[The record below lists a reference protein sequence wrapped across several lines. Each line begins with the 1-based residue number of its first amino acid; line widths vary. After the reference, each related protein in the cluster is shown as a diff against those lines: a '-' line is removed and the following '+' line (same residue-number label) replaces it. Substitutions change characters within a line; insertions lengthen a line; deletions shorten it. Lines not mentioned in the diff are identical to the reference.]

1 MRACGIT
8 FAIIESK
15 KGCDLLIMDYKDYYK
30 TLGVSRDAT
39 QDEIKKK
46 YRKMAAKFHP
56 DKNPGN
62 KRAEEKFKEI
72 GEAYEVLKDPEKRKL
87 YDQVGSDW
95 KKYQQ
100 AGASADDFNWQ
111 QYARQGGG
119 GGRQRVNINMD
130 DMFSGGRQSSGGGS
144 PFSSFF
150 ETLFGGGQFGGNG
163 GDPFGGAA
171 SQGYS
176 TRSRQRAKPADT
188 EAQINVELSDVLHGV
203 DKQLRIGH
211 EKMKVKIPAGIE
223 DGKRLKLKGK
233 GQPGPDGRKG
243 DLFLKINIREP
254 EGYERKGKDIIQSVK
269 LPVYK
274 AALGGELKV
283 QTLDGK
289 VKLNIPPATQNGSM
303 FRLSNRGLPEFKNP
317 ENRGNYYI
325 KVSLSLP
332 ENLTQ
337 EEKRLYKKLEQ
348 LRS

>member
-1 MRACGIT
+1 M
-8 FAIIESK
+8 E
-15 KGCDLLIMDYKDYYK
+15 YKDYYK

-111 QYARQGGG
+111 QYARSGGG
-119 GGRQRVNINMD
+119 SGGRQRVNINMED
-130 DMFSGGRQSSGGGS
+130 LFGGGRQSAGGGS

-150 ETLFGGGQFGGNG
+150 ETLFGGSQYGGNG
-163 GDPFGGAA
+163 GDPFGGRA
-171 SQGYS
+171 SQSRYG
-176 TRSRQRAKPADT
+176 TGAQARTQQRSRIADT
-188 EAQINVELSDVLHGV
+188 EAEINVDLKDVLHGV
-203 DKQLRIGH
+203 EKQLRIGA

-223 DGKRLKLKGK
+223 DGKRLKLRGKGK
-233 GQPGPDGRKG
+233 PGPGGRKG
-243 DLFLKINIREP
+243 DLYLKIKIREP
-254 EGYERKGKDIIQSVK
+254 EGYERKGKDIIQTTD

-274 AALGGELKV
+274 AALGGELTV

-289 VKLNIPPATQNGSM
+289 VKLNVPEGTQNGKM
-303 FRLSNRGLPEFKNP
+303 FRLAGRGLPEFNNSG
-317 ENRGNYYI
+317 NRGNYYI
-325 KVSLSLP
+325 KVALKLP
-332 ENLTQ
+332 ENLSA
-337 EEKRLYKKLEQ
+337 EEKKLYKKLAE

>member
-1 MRACGIT
+1 M
-8 FAIIESK
+8 E
-15 KGCDLLIMDYKDYYK
+15 YKDYYK
-30 TLGVSRDAT
+30 TLGVSRDAS
-39 QDEIKKK
+39 QDEIKKQ

-95 KKYQQ
+95 KKYEQ

-111 QYARQGGG
+111 QYARSGGG

-130 DMFSGGRQSSGGGS
+130 DIFGGGRQSAGGGS

-150 ETLFGGGQFGGNG
+150 ETLFGGGQYGGNG
-163 GDPFGGAA
+163 GDPFGGQT
-171 SQGYS
+171 SQTYS
-176 TRSRQRAKPADT
+176 RTGPGARTRQRTRIADT
-188 EAQINVELSDVLHGV
+188 EAQISIDLEDVMHGV
-203 DKQLRIGH
+203 EKQLRIGS

-233 GQPGPDGRKG
+233 GKPGPGGRKG
-243 DLFLKINIREP
+243 DLYLKIKIQDK
-254 EGYERKGKDIIQSVK
+254 EGFERIGKDIVQTVN

-274 AALGGELKV
+274 AALGGDLTV

-289 VKLNIPPATQNGSM
+289 VKLNVPAETQNGKM
-303 FRLSNRGLPEFKNP
+303 FRLAGRGLPEFNNADK
-317 ENRGNYYI
+317 RGNYYI
-325 KVSLSLP
+325 KIALELP
-332 ENLTQ
+332 EKLTA
-337 EEKRLYKKLEQ
+337 EERKLYKKLAE